1 MRGNH
6 DSGIAIESSIAAP
19 KLILLSPLL
28 NTIPPLNMIK
38 LKIIVIK
45 NNADIAIAFNL
56 PKFLTPISIHT
67 KISPPITIHHIKCPI
82 GSIP

>member
-1 MRGNH
+1 
-6 DSGIAIESSIAAP
+6 
-19 KLILLSPLL
+19 
-28 NTIPPLNMIK
+28 MIK